1 MITLLTILCAVAAVY
16 LYATIAFYYAYKNW
30 IPV

>member
-1 MITLLTILCAVAAVY
+1 MTMFLIILFIVAAVY

-30 IPV
+30 SPV

>member
-1 MITLLTILCAVAAVY
+1 MTMLLIILSATAAVY

-30 IPV
+30 SPV